1 MGSRELRAIRKRL
14 GWSQAQLAEAV
25 GIASNSI
32 ARKERGEIGIRE
44 CLARLLRL
52 IAEQTTRNE
61 AFAHSRSSRQHSTF
75 KSAKGSNSRNSKS
88 KGRGRTRKSPVRGRA
103 R

>member
-1 MGSRELRAIRKRL
+1 MRGRELQGIRKRL

-25 GIASNSI
+25 GVASNSI
-32 ARKERGEIGIRE
+32 ARQERGEMGIRE
-44 CLARLLRL
+44 CLARLIRL

-75 KSAKGSNSRNSKS
+75 KSAKGSKSRNSQG
-88 KGRGRTRKSPVRGRA
+88 KGRKRARKSSLRGR
-103 R
+103 